1 MSRFEDFVLIQDD
14 FFGADTCQYMI
25 EIFKR
30 YQSMGM
36 TETRLQQS
44 GDPGHYK
51 NDDQFYLSNAID
63 HVEELD
69 LKGLEPFKMF
79 VNRFWEYAY
88 PTYTS
93 KYSIVSQLSNHSIRL
108 MKMQETQVGG
118 GYHVWHSED
127 DSPENMRRIMTYIL
141 YLNDVEEGGETE
153 FLYYPK
159 RIKPQTGRLILW
171 PAGYTHAH
179 RGNPPLSNV
188 KYILTG
194 WVEFT

>member
-1 MSRFEDFVLIQDD
+1 MIEDFILTQDD

-25 EIFKR
+25 DVFKR

-36 TETRLQQS
+36 TVTRHNQG
-44 GDPGHYK
+44 GDNAHEK
-51 NDDQFYLSNAID
+51 DDDQLYVSNIIEGY
-63 HVEELD
+63 EELD
-69 LKGLEPFKMF
+69 MHSLEPFRLF
-79 VNRFWEYAY
+79 VNRFWEHAY
-88 PTYTS
+88 PIYLK
-93 KYSIVSQLSNHSIRL
+93 KYSILNNNSNHQIRL

-118 GYHVWHSED
+118 GYHVWHNED
-127 DSPENMRRIMTYIL
+127 DCPDHMRRIMTFIL

-159 RIKPQTGRLILW
+159 RVKPQTGRLILW
-171 PAGYTHAH
+171 PAGYTHTH
-179 RGNPPLSNV
+179 RGNPPISNV